1 MRLYGRGISAN
12 VIRGADA
19 FFQRRGFGT
28 LSSFFCGEV
37 PVIEAALVTRLLV
50 RGGLKG
56 GLQFPNVEGVTPVH
70 QEEDSH
76 IRGPV
81 GKQQRPV

>member
-1 MRLYGRGISAN
+1 MRLHEILAD

-28 LSSFFCGEV
+28 LSSFFLWGV
-37 PVIEAALVTRLLV
+37 PVAGATVATRLLV

-56 GLQFPNVEGVTPVH
+56 GQQFPHVEGVTPVH

-76 IRGPV
+76 IGGPV
-81 GKQQRPV
+81 GQQQRPV

>member
-28 LSSFFCGEV
+28 LSSFFGCV
-37 PVIEAALVTRLLV
+37 PVAGATVAARLLV

-56 GLQFPNVEGVTPVH
+56 GQQFPNVAGVTPVH

-76 IRGPV
+76 IGGPV
-81 GKQQRPV
+81 GQQQRPV